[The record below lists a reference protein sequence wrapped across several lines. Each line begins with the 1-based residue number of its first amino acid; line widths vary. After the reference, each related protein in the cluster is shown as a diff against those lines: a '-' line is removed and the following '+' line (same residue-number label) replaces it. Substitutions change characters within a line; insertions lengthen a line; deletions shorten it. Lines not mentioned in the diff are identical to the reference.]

1 MELFKEIAQECQNAQ
16 ARLVAVS
23 KTKPISSIESLYAKG
38 QRIFGENKVQELCQ
52 KQVVLPSDIE
62 WHMIGHL
69 QSNKV
74 KYIAPFVDLIHAV
87 DSIKLLKE
95 INKQARNNQRIIHV
109 LLQIKIAS
117 EESKYGINP
126 NEFSA
131 FIEAYEALDLSH
143 VSIVGLMGMATF
155 TEDKDQI
162 RKEFQLLQEIFE
174 EVKRSSFMDKPAFKE
189 LSMGMSGDYKIALE
203 EGSTMIRIGSLL
215 FGHRTY

>member
-23 KTKPISSIESLYAKG
+23 KTKPNSSIESLYAKG

-52 KQVVLPSDIE
+52 KQAVLPSDIE

-95 INKQARNNQRIIHV
+95 INKQARNNQRVIPV

-117 EESKYGINP
+117 EESKFGISP
-126 NEFSA
+126 DEFSA
-131 FIEAYEALDLSH
+131 FIEAYEALDLGH
-143 VSIVGLMGMATF
+143 VSIAGLMGMATF

-162 RKEFQLLQEIFE
+162 RKEFQLLKELFE
-174 EVKRSSFMDKPAFKE
+174 EVKRNNFKDKPAFKE

-215 FGHRTY
+215 FGHRNY

>member
-1 MELFKEIAQECQNAQ
+1 MELFKEITQDCQNAQ

-23 KTKPISSIESLYAKG
+23 KTKPIASIEGLYEKG

-52 KQVVLPSDIE
+52 KQEVLPSDIE

-74 KYIAPFVDLIHAV
+74 KYIAPFVSLIHAV

-95 INKQARNNQRIIHV
+95 INKQARNNERVIPV

-117 EESKYGINP
+117 EDSKFGINP
-126 NEFSA
+126 RDFNA
-131 FIEAYEALDLSH
+131 FMEAYQALDLSH
-143 VSIVGLMGMATF
+143 VSINGLMGMATF
-155 TEDKDQI
+155 TEDTDQI
-162 RKEFQLLQEIFE
+162 RKEFQLLEKIFQ
-174 EVKRSSFMDKPAFKE
+174 EVKHNNFKKQSAFKE

-215 FGHRTY
+215 FGHRNY